1 MCNLFR
7 IFAKRKKMNRYHLL
21 LITPTEN
28 KKFSIIADDFYNDA
42 GSLVFTDSDDDVI
55 AVYPVGITAI
65 ESIDY
70 VSDEF

>member
-1 MCNLFR
+1 
-7 IFAKRKKMNRYHLL
+7 MNRYHLL

-28 KKFSIIADDFYNDA
+28 KKFSIIADDFYNDES
-42 GSLVFTDSDDDVI
+42 GSLVFTNSDENVI

-70 VSDEF
+70 DSDEF